1 VADEVDP
8 AMEAEEPASLQPKS
22 DRAPADPQGE
32 ELRPRDDAVLPRGE
46 VSDQAVDRSRMH
58 NFATGACSFAAATL
72 FTVAIHNVASACV
85 DSSIVKL
92 GMWVGSP
99 PAASMPPAR
108 L

>member
-1 VADEVDP
+1 
-8 AMEAEEPASLQPKS
+8 MEPQKPASLQAKS
-22 DRAPADPQGE
+22 DRALANPQGQ

-46 VSDQAVDRSRMH
+46 VSDQAVDRSGMH
-58 NFATGACSFAAATL
+58 NFATGARSVAGAML
-72 FTVAIHNVASACV
+72 LTVAVHNVPAECV

-92 GMWVGSP
+92 CMWIGSP